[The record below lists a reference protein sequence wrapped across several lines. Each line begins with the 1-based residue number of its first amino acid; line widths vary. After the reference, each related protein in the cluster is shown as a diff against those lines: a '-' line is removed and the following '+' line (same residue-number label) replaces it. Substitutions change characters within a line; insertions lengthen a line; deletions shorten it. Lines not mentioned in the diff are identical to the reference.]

1 MELGD
6 YSPILKRI
14 KVGMLEPELRR
25 EITELAAEM
34 GYEATITASSNLHFL
49 FKIYQAQKAK
59 ERGSA
64 EALKKAEDMILRLGT
79 LHHQIIQREEQRRRG
94 ERKRKIPLNLIEG
107 GLLVSKKTR
116 ELLGSIGIEDEST
129 VIKAEELFGEKGV
142 EERVELVKMSKL
154 GAELEKKV
162 FARYP
167 ETIVIPKEDDFISE
181 LDAMENKKSILDG
194 WVKTNERPLPVWAD
208 YDQTPGI
215 LIDTYED
222 ITRQLGIPLP
232 AEAPKKAEKERTY
245 QSRPMDPEDFKKVV
259 KALGFQELRET
270 THGTLMRDGY
280 GNTMC
285 IQKAHRGQMELSA
298 PTLKKKIKESGIDPE
313 EFEGKRREMGL

>member
-1 MELGD
+1 MEPGD
-6 YSPILKRI
+6 YAPILKKI
-14 KVGMLEPELRR
+14 KVGMLEPGLQH
-25 EITELAAEM
+25 EIAELAAEM

-49 FKIYQAQKAK
+49 FKIYQAEKA
-59 ERGSA
+59 RAGASA
-64 EALKKAEDMILRLGT
+64 EALKKAEDMILRLSS
-79 LHHQIIQREEQRRRG
+79 LHHAIIQREEQRRKT
-94 ERKRKIPLNLIEG
+94 ERKRKAPLNLIEG

-116 ELLGSIGIEDEST
+116 ELLLSIGIEDEST
-129 VIKAEELFGEKGV
+129 VIKAEELFGEKLVGD
-142 EERVELVKMSKL
+142 RVELVLASTL
-154 GAELEKKV
+154 GKEVVKKV

-167 ETIVIPKEDDFISE
+167 ETVLIPKEDDFISE
-181 LDAMENKKSILDG
+181 LEAMENKKAVLDG
-194 WVKTNERPLPVWAD
+194 WAKSNERPLPVWAD
-208 YDQTPGI
+208 YDETPGI

-232 AEAPKKAEKERTY
+232 KQAPEKIEKERSY
-245 QSRPMDPEDFKKVV
+245 QSRPMDPDDFKKVV

-270 THGTLMRDGY
+270 THGTLMRDGG

-313 EFEGKRREMGL
+313 EFEGKRRELGL